1 MSDID
6 IIKIIKSD
14 KARKLFLEN
23 KRFDN
28 REMLESRTLEI
39 KRGVMKSADGSAW
52 VKLGNTEIIAGVKFA
67 IGTPYPDSPDEGSLV
82 LNLEM
87 SGIASADIDTGPPSI
102 DAMEYGRIVDRVIR
116 SSDCINFKDL
126 NIVTGEKSFIV
137 YVDCY
142 TLNADGNLI
151 DAGQYAAMAALL
163 DTKIPKLDENN
174 NILNKEYSDKK
185 LNIDFDK
192 IAISFTFWKSKDKL
206 IADATEVEDLAGDTR
221 FSVGVCG
228 NNIVSY
234 HKGGGN
240 GTFKINEINKIM
252 DIAASK
258 YSEIKNKI
266 CEKQWVQKKL
276 VKQESTE

>member
-266 CEKQWVQKKL
+266 CEKQ
-276 VKQESTE
+276 

>member
-6 IIKIIKSD
+6 ILKIIKAD
-14 KARKLFLEN
+14 KAKKLLQEE

-28 REMLESRTLEI
+28 RGLLDSRNIEI
-39 KRGVMKSADGSAW
+39 KRNVMKSADGSAW

-67 IGTPYPDSPDEGSLV
+67 VGTPYVDSPEEGSLV

-102 DAMEYGRIVDRVIR
+102 DAMEYGRVVDRVIR
-116 SSDCINFKDL
+116 SSECVNFKDL
-126 NIVTGEKSFIV
+126 SIVSGEKSFIV

-142 TLNADGNLI
+142 ALNADGNLI
-151 DAGQYAAMAALL
+151 DAAQYAAMAALL
-163 DTKIPKLDENN
+163 DCKIPKLDEKN
-174 NILNKEYSDKK
+174 NIIIKEYTDKK
-185 LNIDFDK
+185 LKIDKEK
-192 IAISFTFWKSKDKL
+192 IAVSFSFWKSNNKL
-206 IADATEVEDLAGDTR
+206 LMDATEVEELASDCR

-228 NNIVSY
+228 NNVVSY

-240 GTFKINEINKIM
+240 GTFKIEDINKIM

-258 YSEIKNKI
+258 YLEIKNKI
-266 CEKQWVQKKL
+266 CDKQ
-276 VKQESTE
+276 

>member
-6 IIKIIKSD
+6 ILKIIKSD
-14 KARKLFLEN
+14 KARKLLAEG

-28 REMLESRTLEI
+28 RDLLDIRNLEI
-39 KRGVMKSADGSAW
+39 KRNVMKSADGSAW

-67 IGTPYPDSPDEGSLV
+67 VGTPYTDSPDEGSIV
-82 LNLEM
+82 INLEM

-102 DAMEYGRIVDRVIR
+102 DAMEYGRVVDRVIR
-116 SSDCINFKDL
+116 SSECIDFKDL

-163 DTKIPKLDENN
+163 DCKIPKLDENN
-174 NILNKEYSDKK
+174 NIILKEYSDKK
-185 LNIDFDK
+185 LKIDTKK
-192 IAISFTFWKSKDKL
+192 IAASFTFCKSENRL
-206 IADATEVEDLAGDTR
+206 FADATEVEELASDTR
-221 FSVGVCG
+221 FSVGIVG
-228 NNIVSY
+228 NDVVSY

-240 GTFKINEINKIM
+240 GTIKIDEINQIM
-252 DIAASK
+252 DMAAKK
-258 YSEIKNKI
+258 YSEIKKKI
-266 CEKQWVQKKL
+266 CE
-276 VKQESTE
+276 E